1 MGDESGINV
10 HAKISELKN
19 KLGSSVCILGHHYQ
33 SDGVAAHCDIMGDS
47 LELARKIADID
58 AEHIVFCGVY
68 FMGETAALLAAPNQ
82 KVYLPEPDADCMM
95 SLMASEKLAR
105 SVLKELKK
113 SGRKVI
119 PLAYVNT
126 MLELKNVV
134 GEYGGAVC
142 TSANAQ
148 QMLEWALTQGDSVLF
163 LPDKNL
169 GRNVAKKIG
178 IPGEEQY
185 ILKLTG
191 KGLAPGQEDKLS
203 AKLLLWPG
211 SCAVHAKLS
220 PGLVDES
227 HKNNKCFVLAHPEC
241 KPELIEKCD
250 GAGSTSFLI
259 KETEKIA
266 REAPGSEVVIGT
278 EENLVERLSNKYAD
292 KLKIRPLGH
301 ALCPHMEKVT
311 PEKLLKTLGE
321 IAEGDG
327 DSLTIDKKKSE
338 NARLSITRMLDV
350 CKK

>member
-1 MGDESGINV
+1 MSHESDTNI
-10 HAKISELKN
+10 HAKITELKN

-33 SDGVAAHCDIMGDS
+33 SDGIASHCDIMGDS
-47 LELARKIADID
+47 LELARKIRDID

-68 FMGETAALLAAPNQ
+68 FMGETAALLATPSQ

-105 SVLKELKK
+105 NVLEELNK

-134 GEYGGAVC
+134 GEYDGAVC

-148 QMLEWALTQGDSVLF
+148 KMLEWALMQGDSVLF

-169 GRNVAKKIG
+169 GRNVAKKIA
-178 IPGEEQY
+178 IPAEEQY

-191 KGLAPGQEDKLS
+191 KGLVPGQDDKLT

-220 PGLVDES
+220 PKLVEES
-227 HKNNKCFVLAHPEC
+227 HKNNKCLVLAHPEC

-259 KETEKIA
+259 KETERIA

-278 EENLVERLSNKYAD
+278 EENLVERLASKYAH
-292 KLKIRPLGH
+292 KLKIRPLGR
-301 ALCPHMEKVT
+301 AFCPHMEKVT
-311 PEKLLKTLGE
+311 PEKLLKTLE
-321 IAEGDG
+321 QIVEDRG
-327 DSLTIDKKKSE
+327 DSLQIDSQKAE